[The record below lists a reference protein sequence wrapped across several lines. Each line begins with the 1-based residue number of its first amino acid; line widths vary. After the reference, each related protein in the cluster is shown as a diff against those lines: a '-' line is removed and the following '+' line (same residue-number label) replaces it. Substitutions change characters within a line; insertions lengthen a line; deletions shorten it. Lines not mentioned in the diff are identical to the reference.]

1 MQQPAVY
8 TGAWAFLF
16 LVVLMMAI
24 QSCKTTA
31 ITTATVPPAGSAAHA
46 LLDSMHRHAFY
57 FEWLT
62 GKVRVEITDGA
73 NKTSFTA
80 SLRMR
85 RDSAIWLSISP
96 VAGIE
101 AARALL
107 TKDSIRVIDRINNDY
122 YSKGYDFFSS
132 FTALPVTFDVLQ
144 DFIAGAPVYTETN
157 PPHVVKADSMYL
169 LDFSS
174 GSKKNM
180 VTLNRSF
187 LNVLQTVNDSSAADL
202 SISQQYEIPY
212 TYTFP
217 LWRKIEMRHPQ
228 AMQIIITFS
237 KIKID
242 EPVKLPFSLN
252 D

>member
-8 TGAWAFLF
+8 TAGAWAFLF
-16 LVVLMMAI
+16 LVLLMAI
-24 QSCKTTA
+24 QGCKTTA
-31 ITTATVPPAGSAAHA
+31 VTTATVPPSGSAAHA

-62 GKVRVEITDGA
+62 GKARVEITDGA

-85 RDSAIWLSISP
+85 RDSAIWISISP

-107 TKDSIRVIDRINNDY
+107 TRDSIRVIDRMNNDY

-132 FTALPVTFDVLQ
+132 FTSLPVTFEVLQ
-144 DFIAGAPVYTETN
+144 DLITGVPVYTATN
-157 PPHVVKADSMYL
+157 SAVVVKADSIYL

-174 GSKKNM
+174 GSRKNT

-187 LNVLQTVNDSSAADL
+187 LNVLQTVKDSSAADL
-202 SISQQYEIPY
+202 TISQQYEIPY
-212 TYTFP
+212 TDPFS

-237 KIKID
+237 KIKLN
-242 EPVKLPFSLN
+242 EPVKLPFTLN
-252 D
+252 E